1 MKIKIILFIFLLMNA
16 GFILAQ
22 LPSKLYI
29 VGDAMPIGWHIEKA
43 LALENV
49 SGGVYK
55 YSGPLFAG
63 NYKFANN

>member
-1 MKIKIILFIFLLMNA
+1 MNA

-29 VGDAMPIGWHIEKA
+29 VGDATPIGHIEKA

-49 SGGVYK
+49 SDGVYK

-63 NYKFANN
+63 NYKFANNQDACWC